1 MKYLQISVILFL
13 FASCYSSKNMRKEN
27 KELDYDKAF
36 IDYLFKEY
44 TGERPSASFIVI
56 QDGAVRLAKSYGYAD
71 IANGQ
76 LATPTTNYRIAS
88 VTKQFTAAAIMLLIH
103 QGKLSYETKL
113 TDVFPEFPEYGKTIS
128 IRHLLTHRS
137 GLIKYNRFIQEG
149 RTEQMLDKDVLNG
162 LLTTDSTYFQP
173 GTKYAYSNTGYAVLA
188 QIIEKITGMSFSAY
202 MNQEIFRPLNMTNS
216 IILEK
221 DKPIQNRAYGYIVKD
236 TVITA
241 KDQSISSA
249 IQGDGGIYSSV
260 LDYFKWDQALYSDQ
274 ILPQAELD
282 KAFYH
287 YDEEG
292 KSDEKGYGFGWRVS
306 YYNGIKILEHGGSST
321 GFGSYVIRIP
331 SENISVA
338 IFTNRNKRGQQL
350 ANRAKALISH
360 FINGKFQMPFEVVV
374 EKEIAENGIE
384 NGIKLLNT
392 IKTDSVNYS
401 FTKGSLFNFAISYIN
416 NNQSPN
422 ALKLFEQLVVDYPT
436 YFGGYYGIAIISKK
450 QGSKQ
455 KAIDYF
461 NKTIAYSSA
470 IEKWAIDHS
479 NKMIQ
484 ELNE

>member
-113 TDVFPEFPEYGKTIS
+113 TDVFSEFPEYGKTIS

>member
-113 TDVFPEFPEYGKTIS
+113 TDVFSEFPEYGKTIS

-321 GFGSYVIRIP
+321 GFGSHVIRIP

>member
-13 FASCYSSKNMRKEN
+13 FASCYSTKNMRKEN

-360 FINGKFQMPFEVVV
+360 FTNGKFQMPFEVVV

>member
-321 GFGSYVIRIP
+321 GFGSHVIRIP